1 MDEEQIRLH
10 LHSQLET
17 TFPDV
22 GLYYRPPGNLF
33 MERPCII
40 YEPKEFE
47 PSFANSKAYVIGIR
61 FQITL
66 LSDLPGYAGTR
77 KIFGMLG
84 VVVTSSRMFVNDNV
98 VNDVYTVSVNTIT

>member
-1 MDEEQIRLH
+1 MDEDQIRLY
-10 LHSQLET
+10 LHSRLES
-17 TFPDV
+17 TFPGV

-33 MERPCII
+33 IERPAII

-47 PSFANSKAYVIGIR
+47 PSFANNEAYVVGTQ

-66 LSDLPGYAGTR
+66 LSDLPGYTSIR

-84 VVVTSSRMFVNDNV
+84 VVVNNSRTFVSDDIV
-98 VNDVYTVSVNTIT
+98 HDVYTVSINTIT

>member
-1 MDEEQIRLH
+1 MDDDQIRLY
-10 LHSQLET
+10 LHSQLES
-17 TFPDV
+17 TFPAL

-47 PSFANSKAYVIGIR
+47 PSFANNEVYVVGTQ

-66 LSDLPGYAGTR
+66 LSDLPGYTGIR
-77 KIFGMLG
+77 KIFDMPG
-84 VVVTSSRMFVNDNV
+84 VVVNNSSTFVSDDIV
-98 VNDVYTVSVNTIT
+98 HDICTVSINTIT

>member
-66 LSDLPGYAGTR
+66 LSDLPGYTGIR
-77 KIFGMLG
+77 KIFGMPG
-84 VVVTSSRMFVNDNV
+84 VVVNNSRTFVSDDV
-98 VNDVYTVSVNTIT
+98 VHDVCTVSINSIT

>member
-1 MDEEQIRLH
+1 MDEDQIRLY

-22 GLYYRPPGNLF
+22 GLYYRPSGNLI

-40 YEPKEFE
+40 YEPKAFE
-47 PSFANSKAYVIGIR
+47 PSFANSKAYVVGIQ

-66 LSDLPGYAGTR
+66 LSDLPGYLGVR
-77 KIFGMLG
+77 KIFGMPG
-84 VVVTSSRMFVNDNV
+84 VVVNSTRMFVNDDIV
-98 VNDVYTVSVNTIT
+98 HDVFTMSVNTIT